1 MEEVIV
7 EFIFAIEDLKVN
19 KIRRIFLVNQ
29 LSQEK
34 FAEYTFVIRFYKFN
48 FLFGVG
54 MNFNVSLK
62 KVISNLREKLRKYLQ
77 FFFESCEKKFFLAA

>member
-1 MEEVIV
+1 MEEMIV

-34 FAEYTFVIRFYKFN
+34 FRRIYFCDS
-48 FLFGVG
+48 FLQ
-54 MNFNVSLK
+54 
-62 KVISNLREKLRKYLQ
+62 I
-77 FFFESCEKKFFLAA
+77 